1 MYQKVLFKTLYLFL
15 RIHFNRT
22 YTRADSTR
30 GQRITGF
37 ETRDG
42 HSVRH
47 SGSRECDH
55 PSWQLPGTKL
65 TWLHC
70 RITASASSA
79 KQFLV
84 QNWQYMSKN
93 LSSLWLFHLAPNQH
107 CNTLHLHKW
116 SILLS
121 HLLHIGTK
129 NSFDKHLL
137 ATDNI
142 SWILREKC
150 FITQFLLLPAL
161 VLRNQ
166 PHNFFNFFELRL
178 WTFTSYWLKTETS
191 LFPREF
197 VKIFSVLIKLSIA
210 LRLNGLVFT
219 LVWI

>member
-1 MYQKVLFKTLYLFL
+1 MVCYYGWAAELLLKRAVLLLCCLVLQRLKNTAIKGSWLSWLMYQKVLFKTLYLFL

-93 LSSLWLFHLAPNQH
+93 FWAHYDCSIWPQTSTAILFIYISDQYFYLTYCILEPRTHLI
-107 CNTLHLHKW
+107 
-116 SILLS
+116 SI
-121 HLLHIGTK
+121 
-129 NSFDKHLL
+129 
-137 ATDNI
+137 
-142 SWILREKC
+142 
-150 FITQFLLLPAL
+150 FLL
-161 VLRNQ
+161 Q
-166 PHNFFNFFELRL
+166 I
-178 WTFTSYWLKTETS
+178 TFH
-191 LFPREF
+191 EF
-197 VKIFSVLIKLSIA
+197 
-210 LRLNGLVFT
+210 
-219 LVWI
+219 